1 MAEEKESSKEKTGIP
16 WKRRVLEGLF
26 IVLSILISFFLE
38 DVRQENEEIEKK
50 NELVADLAIVVEE
63 DQMQISALT
72 KTLKESLRCINV
84 LQDDIDNN
92 HQILSDQ
99 QALETILCIE
109 IGHSFFPKD
118 GVYAQLVSTGALE
131 LIENTA
137 LKNGLLELYTHVS
150 YTHLTLP
157 TNRQE
162 KNSVVA
168 VS

>member
-1 MAEEKESSKEKTGIP
+1 M
-16 WKRRVLEGLF
+16 
-26 IVLSILISFFLE
+26 
-38 DVRQENEEIEKK
+38 
-50 NELVADLAIVVEE
+50 
-63 DQMQISALT
+63 T

-137 LKNGLLELYTHVS
+137 LKNGLLELFTHQKERNFDTSKEIDNFNIQLRNSMFKNFRIRFDYNSKDGVFYGAKILKGS
-150 YTHLTLP
+150 QFNLKYYKSKLTILKRKP
-157 TNRQE
+157 E
-162 KNSVVA
+162 KLVLTCEKV
-168 VS
+168 